1 MYQMTLLDLEPE
13 TIREEYFISYYQ
25 GMIVSDPKLPKLLI
39 TARMYNRARELGVVA
54 RYEPIRFAYE
64 ESLTGKEITK
74 VTATFIKMGWKK

>member
-25 GMIVSDPKLPKLLI
+25 WLIVSDPKLLI

-54 RYEPIRFAYE
+54 RYEPIRFTYE

-74 VTATFIKMGWKK
+74 ITATFIKMGWKR

>member
-25 GMIVSDPKLPKLLI
+25 GMIVSDPKLLI

-54 RYEPIRFAYE
+54 RYEPIRFVYE

-74 VTATFIKMGWKK
+74 VTATFIKMGWKR

>member
-13 TIREEYFISYYQ
+13 TIREEYSIFYYQ
-25 GMIVSDPKLPKLLI
+25 GMIVSDPKLLI

-54 RYEPIRFAYE
+54 RYEPIRFVYE

-74 VTATFIKMGWKK
+74 VTATFIKMGWKR

>member
-25 GMIVSDPKLPKLLI
+25 GMIVSDPKLLI

-74 VTATFIKMGWKK
+74 VTATFIKMGWKR